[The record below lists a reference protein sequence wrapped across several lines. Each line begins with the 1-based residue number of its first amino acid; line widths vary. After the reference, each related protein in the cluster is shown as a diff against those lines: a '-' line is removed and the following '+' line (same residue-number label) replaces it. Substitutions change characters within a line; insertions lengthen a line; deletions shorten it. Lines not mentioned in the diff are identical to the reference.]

1 MKENNMGS
9 KLCDEWKWGN
19 LSGRELEGE
28 LWSTEYSVV
37 ADGTPHL
44 LWEVT
49 SMSDE

>member
-9 KLCDEWKWGN
+9 KLWDEWKWGD
-19 LSGRELEGE
+19 LSGRELEAGGRAV
-28 LWSTEYSVV
+28 EYGVV

-49 SMSDE
+49 I